1 MSIAIT
7 AATTAVCALLLA
19 GLAARISLLRI
30 RFKVALGDGGQPQ
43 LLRAIRAHGNTIEHV
58 PIYLLTSLCY
68 EAYAGPGHLLIAL
81 NSLFVVA
88 RLLLVWGLNQGT
100 INRPRRFGA
109 TLTLV
114 CELGL
119 AVLLLWTVA
128 RAL

>member
-1 MSIAIT
+1 MSIAVT

-30 RFKVALGDGGQPQ
+30 RLKVMLGDGGQPQ

-68 EAYAGPGHLLIAL
+68 EAYAGANPLLVAL
-81 NSLFVVA
+81 DALFVVA
-88 RLLLVWGLNQGT
+88 RLLLAWGLSRGS
-100 INRPRRFGA
+100 INLPRRLGA
-109 TLTLV
+109 TLTLG

-119 AVLLLWTVA
+119 GGLLLWTVA